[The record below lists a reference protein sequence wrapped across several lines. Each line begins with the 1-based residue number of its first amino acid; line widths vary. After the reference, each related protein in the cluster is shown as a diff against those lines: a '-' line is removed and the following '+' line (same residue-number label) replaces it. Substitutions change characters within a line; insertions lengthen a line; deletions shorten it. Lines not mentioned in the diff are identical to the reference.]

1 MSLSGLFGALS
12 GMDGMT
18 ACSVSMMCRL
28 LPTVASLLLWTL
40 LEVKRTCREHRER
53 ADLTKNDI
61 SAPTAAARLV
71 ALPIS
76 CWVMRLVK
84 PEIAAAWKAYCG

>member
-1 MSLSGLFGALS
+1 VLLGMSLSGLFGVIS
-12 GMDGMT
+12 GMGGMT

-28 LPTVASLLLWTL
+28 LPTVVML
-40 LEVKRTCREHRER
+40 RCFFGR
-53 ADLTKNDI
+53 
-61 SAPTAAARLV
+61 TAAARSA

-76 CWVMRLVK
+76 CRVMRLVK

>member
-53 ADLTKNDI
+53 AELTKMTECGHRRN
-61 SAPTAAARLV
+61 
-71 ALPIS
+71 
-76 CWVMRLVK
+76 
-84 PEIAAAWKAYCG
+84 EIPQRGGPAYSWI